1 MPCAFQGKNGRIM
14 APWDGLTKSCFV
26 QDFIVDG
33 DEDDEDIG
41 RKQPAKKGRRGGLVI
56 SDDEDD

>member
-1 MPCAFQGKNGRIM
+1 VNTERLEFGHMLRHGHLF
-14 APWDGLTKSCFV
+14 

-41 RKQPAKKGRRGGLVI
+41 RKQPAKKGRRGALVI

>member
-1 MPCAFQGKNGRIM
+1 MLRHGHLF
-14 APWDGLTKSCFV
+14 

-41 RKQPAKKGRRGGLVI
+41 RKQPAKKGRRGALVI